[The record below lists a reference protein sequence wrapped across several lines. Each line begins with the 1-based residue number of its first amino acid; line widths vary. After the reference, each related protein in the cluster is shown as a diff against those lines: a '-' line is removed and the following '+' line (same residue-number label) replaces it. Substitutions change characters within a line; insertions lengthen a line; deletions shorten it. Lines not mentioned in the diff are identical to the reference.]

1 MPLIARDVRSDSPRC
16 LARHAARLLGAWLIA
31 GASVSA
37 HAQAAGVPY
46 LLDPDNTHVHWEVRH
61 FGTSTSRG
69 RFDDIRGSVT
79 MDRAAGR
86 GEVSITIG
94 TASVSTGFAPLD
106 AILRGNNFL
115 ASADNPQAYFVARQW
130 QVDGKGLPEL
140 RGEFTLRGISQPLA
154 LKATQFNC
162 YTHPTSSKE
171 VCGGDFEA
179 EISRADYGISYGVPL
194 VSGTVKL
201 LIQVEGVRMDG
212 PP

>member
-1 MPLIARDVRSDSPRC
+1 MPLITMDVRSDSSGRWVR
-16 LARHAARLLGAWLIA
+16 LVRQLLGASLIA
-31 GASVSA
+31 GAGSS
-37 HAQAAGVPY
+37 AQAQSAGTPY
-46 LLDPDNTHVHWEVRH
+46 RLDPDNTHVHWEVRH

-69 RFDDIRGSVT
+69 RFDDIQGSVT

-106 AILRGNNFL
+106 TILRGNNFL
-115 ASADNPQAYFVARQW
+115 ASADNPKAYFVARQW
-130 QVDGKGLPEL
+130 QVDAKGLPEL

-162 YTHPTSSKE
+162 YTHPTLSKE

-179 EISRADYGISYGVPL
+179 ELSRADYGISYGVPL

-201 LIQVEGVRMDG
+201 VIQVEGVRMDG
-212 PP
+212 TP